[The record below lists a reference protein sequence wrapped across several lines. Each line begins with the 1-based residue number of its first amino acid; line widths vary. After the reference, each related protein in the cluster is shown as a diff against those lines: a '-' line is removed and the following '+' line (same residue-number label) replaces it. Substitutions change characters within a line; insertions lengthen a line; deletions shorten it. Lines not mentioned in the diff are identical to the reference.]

1 MAGDFCPPTKGVV
14 VFETIEQ
21 AQRAANTFTGD
32 EHSPK
37 VRMHLMNLY
46 VEYLLTAMC
55 CGELLNA
62 ANHNC

>member
-32 EHSPK
+32 EHFPK
-37 VRMHLMNLY
+37 VKMHIMNFVNGVFVDCNVLW
-46 VEYLLTAMC
+46 
-55 CGELLNA
+55 
-62 ANHNC
+62 

>member
-1 MAGDFCPPTKGVV
+1 MIKSIPEDSMYFDSCYISNILINFFPHMAGDFCPPTKGVV

-37 VRMHLMNLY
+37 VK
-46 VEYLLTAMC
+46 
-55 CGELLNA
+55 
-62 ANHNC
+62 

>member
-1 MAGDFCPPTKGVV
+1 MQVFYNNSTGDFCPPTKGIV

-37 VRMHLMNLY
+37 VSRM
-46 VEYLLTAMC
+46 
-55 CGELLNA
+55 
-62 ANHNC
+62 